1 MKGNIMII
9 VTDKNRDEI
18 INKLV
23 VFVLNNMKFDDLWQ
37 TAYDYMTE
45 SKGLMENEAL
55 ESEVLDICPNLLKD
69 ETA

>member
-1 MKGNIMII
+1 MII